1 MARHNLRLAVGI
13 CSLLGAA
20 ASAQNAAA
28 QVTPRAFHSTTLLPD
43 RTMLIVGGE
52 LTSNGPA
59 SNSVQLILE
68 NGSVIAAINANFIAR
83 ASHTATLLPNGE
95 VLVAGGSNG
104 GALASANVY
113 NPAQNCWHSVFLSMG
128 TARFNHTASLLF
140 TGTNAGKVL
149 ICGGNTNPNTATN
162 TCDFFTPINPAPPCG
177 AAPGS
182 FSAAPALAQERA
194 LHSATALANG
204 EVWFAG
210 GTSGSGVYL
219 NSTERFDP
227 VSGLM
232 RSSGAMVQA
241 RAAHTATLMGDGQH
255 VFIAGGIDG
264 LDYQDNVNS
273 NDGSQLEPYPSLS
286 RGYLRSTEIYDSI
299 GDHCTLDAR
308 MFVRREMQSASL
320 KADGSLT
327 VFGGLGGLTN
337 SYLNGY
343 NAALND
349 SPAPKICINSGIITS
364 VLGGCTT
371 RFSVPLRFHLADYAG
386 NAHNVTGVI
395 HDGQLY
401 FAGDNTVTPPNPT
414 IPFSFG
420 RVNFA
425 GGVPPTTPG
434 QPLGTGLYGD
444 LAGTSAQCEPA
455 NPTNCGLISQ
465 AAYTI
470 TVDNGANAGTIA
482 WTANPINVTFPIN
495 NGITSESIPYSP
507 PFTINSAPG
516 DSSTI
521 DIGAANIRANVT
533 LQGLPPEIQTGANL
547 SNITVALSN
556 AFITMSAQGTQLATI
571 QINSAKAGPYSGTV
585 TTGSHGPEITLDVTF
600 SQIDGQVTLSSYTAS
615 LTNPIIMSGLSMTAL
630 AGTVQ
635 GLESDQLILT
645 NLTDT
650 LTAPRLVAVI
660 NSMSY
665 GDDEEYSPVGGAG
678 GQRWAYPPNGGHL
691 LGQSFGQTSTLDSRG
706 SVHLVGG
713 MTYQQLTSPPWR
725 ALSWSPLNTFDA
737 LSNSMSTARQL
748 HTATTLPSGQILIAG
763 GSNGSSILATSELFT
778 PGDQTASNPTAPT
791 FTLTGSLRDTRQ
803 LHTATLLLNGRVLV
817 AGGAS
822 TNAVSTGPIA
832 SAEIYYPD
840 TGVWVPTS
848 SMSYTRQHHTATIL
862 PDGNVLVLGGYGKSI
877 ACPACA
883 PSYLTSAEIY
893 YSTSGVWQ
901 TLPNPMP
908 TMRANHTATLLQD
921 GRVLVVGGEDASH
934 VLNTYT
940 LYDWQSGLWTSGI
953 LPASVRHHSAT
964 LLQDGEVLVSGGD
977 DGNWEQG
984 YSWMYNPALNTW
996 VTAGTLPVP
1005 VQSHTAIL
1013 LPNGSVL
1020 VAGGA
1025 VLQSGGTPKMTT
1037 QIFSPMFG
1045 WTLWGG
1051 GFSTARAY
1059 HTMTMAQDGTLY
1071 ALGGYNG
1078 TSALASAESHGWFST
1093 NLDSHSQSY
1102 PPSPRRPLISAVD
1115 EPVLVPGR
1123 AFTVTGSRFH
1133 GQTEASGGG
1142 AGAANSD
1149 YRHPRLIL
1157 QAMDGSAGTAS
1168 QGNSGYILN
1177 LSTYIYQNANNLW
1190 DSSLTVT
1197 LPATLPYGWY
1207 RLYAGANDQVSQ
1219 SYFVQAGPPKP
1230 TLGVSAVTPTV
1241 LGSNS
1246 VRYCWPNPSTSDYD
1260 GFNIYAAAASGAVWV
1275 STVAVAKSAV
1285 SPSQTCYT
1293 MTGLVPGS
1301 PQQAYVSP
1309 YNISGDYI
1317 PLTPSATSYTTGIP
1331 PVANLS
1337 GLGANSSSIRWTWNN
1352 IAGLG
1357 FHVYCGTCTV
1367 DPVTLKPPLLAT
1379 VAVNLST
1386 AVYNTVWLD
1395 TGLSTNTSRS
1405 VKVSAYNP
1413 TTLDE
1418 GTMSLATAWT
1428 LAAAPGLSSHI
1439 PNPDNVTTNSMTV
1452 YWDPQGNPAGT
1463 GYQIRL
1469 NPPAAGPYNTV
1480 STYTVVTGLSPGQRY
1495 TVSAFS
1501 LNGATPPMSNPAAAP
1516 YVLLGSSAT
1525 LANPATNLAVT
1536 ETTPASISLSWS
1548 TNGNS
1553 AGTVYQLN
1561 YTTVAVTD
1569 VNDPNFDL
1577 SYATT
1582 TTASPFTIANLWASL
1597 TYSVRVRAVSPLGAP
1612 TAFDPTAFV
1621 TTVTYNGGAAPGSLA
1636 GVIHHLTDTVIYG
1649 SVGLPGG
1656 KPAPRFVRFHAP
1668 PLSFPSDT
1676 TITIS
1681 TFSIYDTVLDPAVQG
1696 SLCGGDANMAFVI
1709 SANPPINPTGPAF
1722 FSVTYNPAVGE
1733 PAGLNAAQILQHRAA
1748 LLRYNATRRSASDT
1762 CVPEPT
1768 TVDIKGA
1775 VVPGQQ
1781 YSISGQINE
1790 LTETYANNKHLA
1802 IFQVGDATATLV
1814 DVPGNSRI
1822 YPNPLYAGRNGG
1834 NATLEVPPG
1843 SRVRIFTLRGELVND
1858 LTADATSGLLYW
1870 NATNRAGRLVASGVY
1885 LVDIEAAGKRDIRK
1899 LAVIR

>member
-1 MARHNLRLAVGI
+1 MARYDLRSIAGL

-20 ASAQNAAA
+20 AFTQNAAA
-28 QVTPRAFHSTTLLPD
+28 QVTPRAFHSTTLMPD
-43 RTMLIVGGE
+43 RTMLVVGGE
-52 LTSNGPA
+52 LVTNGPA

-68 NGSVIAAINANFIAR
+68 NGSVIAAPNANFVAR
-83 ASHTATLLPNGE
+83 ASHTATFLPNGE

-104 GALASANVY
+104 GALASANVF
-113 NPAQNCWHSVFLSMG
+113 NPAQGCWHSILPSMG

-140 TGTNAGKVL
+140 TGANAGKVL
-149 ICGGNTNPNTATN
+149 ICGGNTSAVAVTN
-162 TCDFFTPINPAPPCG
+162 SCEFFTPVSPAPACG
-177 AAPGS
+177 VSPGS
-182 FSAAPALAQERA
+182 FSAAPSLAQGRA
-194 LHSATALANG
+194 LHSATVLANG

-227 VSGLM
+227 GSGLM
-232 RSSGAMVQA
+232 RSAGALVQA

-264 LDYQDNVNS
+264 LDYEDNLNS

-286 RGYLRSTEIYDSI
+286 RGYLRSTEMYDSV
-299 GDHCTLDAR
+299 GDHCALDAR
-308 MFVRREMQSASL
+308 MFVRRQMHSAAL
-320 KADGSLT
+320 KANGALT
-327 VFGGLGGLTN
+327 AFGGLGGMTN
-337 SYLNGY
+337 SYINSFSAVLN
-343 NAALND
+343 N
-349 SPAPKICINSGIITS
+349 SPAPTICVSGGVITS
-364 VLGGCTT
+364 GGGCTT
-371 RFSVPLRFHLADYAG
+371 QISVPLQFHLADYAG

-401 FAGDNTVTPPNPT
+401 FAGDNTVTPPANPT

-420 RVNFA
+420 TVEFSS
-425 GGVPPTTPG
+425 GIPPAAN
-434 QPLGTGLYGD
+434 QALGTGLYG
-444 LAGTSAQCEPA
+444 LLNGTTVQCEPTDS
-455 NPTNCGLISQ
+455 NNCGLISQ

-470 TVDNGANAGTIA
+470 TVANGANAGTIA
-482 WTANPINVTFPIN
+482 WTANPIAV
-495 NGITSESIPYSP
+495 GIPNISAANSGSIHYTPS
-507 PFTINSAPG
+507 FTVASAPG
-516 DSSTI
+516 DSATI
-521 DIGAANIRANVT
+521 DSGATINANVT
-533 LQGLPPEIQTGANL
+533 LQGLPPEIPVNATL
-547 SNITVALSN
+547 SNITITLSN
-556 AFITMSAQGTQLATI
+556 AAISVSALGNQLVTM
-571 QINSAKAGPYSGTV
+571 QINNAVATGPYSGTV
-585 TTGSHGPEITLDVTF
+585 ITDPITGNPEITINNVSF
-600 SQIDGQVTLSSYTAS
+600 SQIVGQVVLSSYTAGVV
-615 LTNPIIMSGLSMTAL
+615 NPINMSGLSLTTL
-630 AGTVQ
+630 VGSVR
-635 GLESDQLILT
+635 GLRSSTLNLT

-650 LTAPRLVAVI
+650 FSAPKLVAVI
-660 NSMSY
+660 NAMSY
-665 GDDEEYSPVGGAG
+665 GDDEEYSPGGAAG
-678 GQRWAYPPNGGHL
+678 SQGWAYAPNGGHL

-713 MTYQQLTSPPWR
+713 MTYQQLAVPSWR
-725 ALSWSPLNTFDA
+725 ALSWSPLNTFNA
-737 LSNSMSTARQL
+737 VPNSMSTSRQL
-748 HTATTLPSGQILIAG
+748 HTATTLPSGKILIAG
-763 GSNGSSILATSELFT
+763 GSNGSSILTTSELLT
-778 PGDQTASNPTAPT
+778 PGDQTAGNPTAPA
-791 FTLTGSLRDTRQ
+791 FTPTGPMKTARQ
-803 LHTATLLLNGRVLV
+803 LHTATLLLNGRVLA

-822 TNAVSTGPIA
+822 ANAASTGPVA

-840 TGVWVPTS
+840 TGLWIPTS
-848 SMSYTRQHHTATIL
+848 SMSYTRQYHTATIL
-862 PDGNVLVLGGYGKSI
+862 PDGNVLALGGYGKSI

-883 PSYLTSAEIY
+883 PAYLASAEIY

-934 VLNTYT
+934 VLNTYAF
-940 LYDWQSGLWTSGI
+940 YDWQSGLWTSGV

-984 YSWMYNPALNTW
+984 YSWLYNPAGGWTP
-996 VTAGTLPVP
+996 TATTLPIP
-1005 VQSHTAIL
+1005 VQSHTATL

-1045 WTLWGG
+1045 WALWGG
-1051 GFSTARAY
+1051 GFNTARAY

-1078 TSALASAESHGWFST
+1078 TSVLASAESHGWFST
-1093 NLDSHSQSY
+1093 DLDSHSQGY

-1115 EPVLVPGR
+1115 EPVLIPGK

-1190 DSSLTVT
+1190 SKSDSSLTVT

-1207 RLYAGANDQVSQ
+1207 RLYAGANDQVSE
-1219 SYFVQAGPPKP
+1219 SYLVQAGPPKP
-1230 TLGVSAVTPTV
+1230 AVGVSAVTPTV

-1246 VRYCWPNPSTSDYD
+1246 IRYCWPNPSTSDFD

-1275 STVAVAKSAV
+1275 STVTKSAF
-1285 SPSQTCYT
+1285 SPTCYT

-1309 YNISGDYI
+1309 YDISGDYL
-1317 PLTPSATSYTTGIP
+1317 PLTPSATSYTAGVP

-1337 GLGANSSSIRWTWNN
+1337 GLGASPSSVRWTWNN

-1357 FHVYCGTCTV
+1357 FRVYCGTCAV

-1386 AVYNTVWLD
+1386 AVYTTVWLD
-1395 TGLSTNTSRS
+1395 TGLATNTSRS
-1405 VKVSAYNP
+1405 VKVSAYNT

-1418 GTMSLATAWT
+1418 GAMSLATAWT

-1452 YWDPQGNPAGT
+1452 YWDPQSNPAGT
-1463 GYQIRL
+1463 SYQIRL
-1469 NPPAAGPYNTV
+1469 NPPAAGPYTTV
-1480 STYTVVTGLSPGQRY
+1480 STYTVVTGLSPGQVY
-1495 TVSAFS
+1495 TISALSF
-1501 LNGATPPMSNPAAAP
+1501 NGAPTPVANPAVPP
-1516 YVLLGSSAT
+1516 YVPLGSSAT

-1536 ETTPASISLSWS
+1536 GTTPASISLSWS

-1553 AGTVYQLN
+1553 TGTVYQLN

-1569 VNDPNFDL
+1569 VNDPNFYL

-1582 TTASPFTIANLWASL
+1582 TTASPFTITNLWASL
-1597 TYSVRVRAVSPLGAP
+1597 TYSVRVRSVSPRGVP

-1621 TTVTYNGGAAPGSLA
+1621 STVTYNGGAAAGSLA
-1636 GVIHHLTDTVIYG
+1636 GVIHHSSDTVIYG

-1696 SLCGGDANMAFVI
+1696 SLCGGDANMAFVL
-1709 SANPPINPTGPAF
+1709 SANPPINPTQPVF
-1722 FSVTYNPAVGE
+1722 FSVSYDPPGE
-1733 PAGLNAAQILQHRAA
+1733 PAGLDLVKNPASAA
-1748 LLRYNATRRSASDT
+1748 LLRYNAARLSASDT

-1768 TVDIKGA
+1768 TVDMKGA

-1781 YSISGQINE
+1781 YTLSGQVND
-1790 LTETYANNKHLA
+1790 LMGTYAYNRSLS
-1802 IFQVGDATATLV
+1802 IYQVGDATATLV

-1843 SRVRIFTLRGELVND
+1843 SSVRIFTLRGELVND